1 MGIKS
6 FWGQWLGKI
15 SARNI
20 RPPGLPSIVTS
31 LFLDMNSI
39 FHNATAEVFM
49 YAKKYQFMDKAKKD
63 KALSELRAMSEEER
77 IKVVASKILE
87 MIFDLV
93 YKIKPTEYLVLAV
106 DGVAPMAKI
115 TQQRKRRYKKAKDE
129 MDKLNSES
137 QLDDTEDMKAPEG
150 VPFDS
155 NCITPGTKFMQLLD
169 LYIQQFINDNL
180 KLRTNIFPPN
190 VIYSSHLTPGE
201 GEHKIFELI
210 RSGHIKPS
218 TNGANVMYGTD
229 ADLVMLTLL
238 SKLPYLHLYREE
250 YSVRNRRME
259 VNVVNIDALR
269 EYIHGELNALLEIP
283 QYIDIDTTTRDFVI
297 MVFFEGNDFVP
308 HIIAFDDVGKTI
320 NKMIEIYQVMSK
332 PLTNPSGD
340 LNWENF
346 SNFIQELAKREEDL
360 LKKVAAQD
368 FVYPFTILDKAS
380 TKKYTTIDEGTFGN
394 DMFESKVQVTLDF
407 PKFQGLWYENA
418 LTPYT
423 KSGTDFMIKNDIKG
437 VPFTQMGV
445 IDMTYQYMLG
455 IQWVLHYYLQGTKAV
470 SSRYIYPHHHAPL
483 LKELGVIMEYL
494 WKHDKAPS
502 VESIKFSILDPK
514 ITPIHQLIAVMPPS
528 SWKFIPEPF
537 RGLMLTRFADLS
549 PTDFKVEKE
558 GIMKGQEWTASPL
571 LSIVDPVRISRDLED
586 FDIPKEYRDRL
597 PYFVKNVRRVRVPQ
611 KPQNLQDIQKME
623 ERRIA
628 REAELL
634 ASKPTPLDPLAEMD
648 KRISVIEQKRESK
661 KFEVEDKT
669 FRKRNVFIWKR
680 EPLM

>member
-6 FWGQWLGKI
+6 FWGQWLRKI
-15 SARNI
+15 TARNI

-39 FHNATAEVFM
+39 FHNATAEVFL
-49 YAKKYQFMDKAKKD
+49 YAKKYQFMDKAKKE
-63 KALSELRAMSEEER
+63 KALADLRAMSEEER
-77 IKVVASKILE
+77 TRVVASKILE

-129 MDKLNSES
+129 MDKLSE
-137 QLDDTEDMKAPEG
+137 LDDTEDMKAPEG
-150 VPFDS
+150 IPFDS
-155 NCITPGTKFMQLLD
+155 NCITPGTKFMQLID

-250 YSVRNRRME
+250 YSVQAKKME
-259 VNVVNIDALR
+259 VNVINIDALR
-269 EYIHGELNALLEIP
+269 EYIHTELNALLEVP
-283 QYIDIDTTTRDFVI
+283 QYIDIDTTTRDFI
-297 MVFFEGNDFVP
+297 TMVFFEGNDFVP
-308 HIIAFDDVGKTI
+308 HIVAFDDVGKTI
-320 NKMIEIYQVMSK
+320 NLMIRIYQEMGK
-332 PLTNPSGD
+332 PITTPAGD
-340 LNWENF
+340 LDWENF
-346 SNFIQELAKREEDL
+346 SKFIQELARREEEL
-360 LKKVAAQD
+360 LKIVAAQD
-368 FVYPFTILDKAS
+368 YLYPFTILDQAS
-380 TKKYTTIDEGTFGN
+380 KKVYTKIDEGTFGN
-394 DMFESKVQVTLDF
+394 DMFESKVQVTLDY
-407 PKFQGLWYENA
+407 PKFQNLWYENA
-418 LTPYT
+418 LTPYNKQGT
-423 KSGTDFMIKNDIKG
+423 KFMIENDIKG

-445 IDMTYQYMLG
+445 IDLIYQYMLG
-455 IQWVLHYYLQGTKAV
+455 TQWVLHYYQQGTKAV

-483 LKELGVIMEYL
+483 LKDLGIMMEYL
-494 WKHDKAPS
+494 WKHNKAPS
-502 VESIKFSILDPK
+502 VETIKFSALDPK
-514 ITPIHQLIAVMPPS
+514 ITPIHQLIAVMPPL

-537 RGLMLTRFADLS
+537 RSLMLTRFADLS
-549 PTDFKVEKE
+549 PMDFKIEKE
-558 GIMKGQEWTASPL
+558 GIMKGQEWTAIPL

-586 FDIPKEYRDRL
+586 YDIPKEYRDRL
-597 PYFVKNVRRVRVPQ
+597 PYFVKNVKRVLVPQ
-611 KPQNLQDIQKME
+611 KPQTLEDVRKME
-623 ERRIA
+623 ERRQK
-628 REAELL
+628 REAELFQ
-634 ASKPTPLDPLAEMD
+634 AKPTPSDPLTGMKE
-648 KRISVIEQKRESK
+648 RISAIEQKRESK

-669 FRKRNVFIWKR
+669 FRKRNVFVWKR
-680 EPLM
+680 DPLM